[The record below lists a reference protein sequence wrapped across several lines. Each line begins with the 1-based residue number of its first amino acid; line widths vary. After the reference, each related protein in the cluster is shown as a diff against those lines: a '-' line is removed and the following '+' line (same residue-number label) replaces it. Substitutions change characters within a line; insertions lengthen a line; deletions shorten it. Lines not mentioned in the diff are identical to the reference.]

1 MAVKY
6 KLVNRINPSAPT
18 APMKVYAL
26 AVHERTFKL
35 KELAR
40 ELAARSTT
48 ASEGDAYSVLIGLR
62 DLIKEHLDRSDK
74 VVIDGIGS
82 FRVSLS
88 SEGAESADKFHPG
101 LIKKA
106 KVQYQEDAEM
116 KEFSKNIKF
125 EKLSSK

>member
-6 KLVNRINPSAPT
+6 KLIQKINPSKPAE
-18 APMKVYAL
+18 AKKVYAI
-26 AVHERTFKL
+26 AVHEKTFKL

-48 ASEGDAYSVLIGLR
+48 ASEGDVYSVLIGMR
-62 DLIKEHLDRSDK
+62 DLMKEHLDRSDR

-82 FRVSLS
+82 FAINLS
-88 SEGAESADKFHPG
+88 SDGAESEEKFHTS

-106 KVQYQEDAEM
+106 RVVYQEDAEM

-125 EKLSSK
+125 EKTLSK